1 MLKYI
6 AKRIAIMLI
15 MLLGMTFIVF
25 ASLYFAPG
33 DAAEL
38 AAGPSA
44 TVAEVEQMRIY
55 LGLDKPFI
63 VQYLN
68 YLANLLRGDLGTS
81 YMTRQPIASE
91 LAVRL
96 PNTINLAIF
105 SMLLACIIGI
115 P

>member
-1 MLKYI
+1 MLKNNKYPYNYYKLPKNACKWKQFSVLSKQVFIKFHTMKMFQKMEVVMLKYI

-55 LGLDKPFI
+55 LGLDK
-63 VQYLN
+63 Q
-68 YLANLLRGDLGTS
+68 
-81 YMTRQPIASE
+81 
-91 LAVRL
+91 
-96 PNTINLAIF
+96 
-105 SMLLACIIGI
+105 
-115 P
+115 